1 MIDDIHDR
9 IHVRRGVLGIRLLN
23 RRRHGGRI
31 RRIRRN
37 REIPLRFHL
46 AQNRDIGRRSR
57 TVVNGRARKI
67 RRRDIIALGFF
78 IALFFRHG
86 RLNRERQIILDRTL
100 RPDACVARRR
110 FHFRVLSDGNGRT
123 GRALIHE
130 HIRFIEEFFRRIGNL
145 FQGARL
151 FRAFRNL
158 VRFCFIVRAALAL
171 FFLRGLIHDIS
182 FERRRRFRAHIDT
195 RAFHAAVHR
204 DGRSRSG
211 RVKIHEARFLGIL
224 RREIHRDFILR
235 LDDRRAVSG
244 IHLAV
249 HRRLRH
255 AAKHNISR
263 FVLRE
268 RQSIF
273 IRKRRLIRLAEFG
286 NLREIHRIPH
296 DARIS
301 HIDRPRHQRRRRLHI
316 DLACNGNRAIRIQ
329 SERRRYHRVRR
340 VIFEKRPQLLRCQI
354 LIENIDR
361 LRFFT
366 RSLGIELHLF
376 KIIFR
381 RRRHRQTPRI
391 DDARGRHDHSLRTHK
406 EEMPADFAPL

>member
-37 REIPLRFHL
+37 REVPLRFHL

-86 RLNRERQIILDRTL
+86 RLNRERQIILDRAF
-100 RPDACVARRR
+100 RPDACVPRRR
-110 FHFRVLSDGNGRT
+110 FHFRILSDGNGRT

-145 FQGARL
+145 FQSARL

-182 FERRRRFRAHIDT
+182 LERRRRFRAHIDAG
-195 RAFHAAVHR
+195 AFHAAIHR

-263 FVLRE
+263 FIRRE
-268 RQSIF
+268 RQAIC
-273 IRKRRLIRLAEFG
+273 IRKRLLIGLAKVG

-316 DLACNGNRAIRIQ
+316 DLACNRNRAVRIQ
-329 SERRRYHRVRR
+329 SERRRYHRVCR
-340 VIFEKRPQLLRCQI
+340 VI
-354 LIENIDR
+354 
-361 LRFFT
+361 
-366 RSLGIELHLF
+366 
-376 KIIFR
+376 
-381 RRRHRQTPRI
+381 RH
-391 DDARGRHDHSLRTHK
+391 
-406 EEMPADFAPL
+406 